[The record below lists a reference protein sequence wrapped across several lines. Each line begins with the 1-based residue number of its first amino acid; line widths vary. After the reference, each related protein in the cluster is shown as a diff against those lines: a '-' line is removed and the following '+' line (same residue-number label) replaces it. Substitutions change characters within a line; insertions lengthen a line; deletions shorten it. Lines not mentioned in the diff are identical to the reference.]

1 MFNRW
6 TERMDLLGQALQLR
20 AYRQQVIAS
29 NIANAETP
37 GYVARDFDFRAAL
50 LQAQARERGAALP
63 TVSTTAVPSASQGL
77 AGSDPRHL
85 RTAAAAGVTGA
96 ARPAYTAR
104 TQPSLDQ
111 NTVDLD
117 QQRANFVD
125 NAVQY
130 ETTLRF
136 INSHVKT
143 MLAAIQG
150 Q

>member
-1 MFNRW
+1 M
-6 TERMDLLGQALQLR
+6 L
-20 AYRQQVIAS
+20 
-29 NIANAETP
+29 
-37 GYVARDFDFRAAL
+37 FR
-50 LQAQARERGAALP
+50 
-63 TVSTTAVPSASQGL
+63 SL

-85 RTAAAAGVTGA
+85 RTAAAAGVTDA
-96 ARPAYTAR
+96 ARPAYTVR

-136 INSHVKT
+136 INGHVKT

>member
-20 AYRQQVIAS
+20 AYRQQVLAS
-29 NIANAETP
+29 NIANADTP

-50 LQAQARERGAALP
+50 ARAQGGQGGVTP
-63 TVSTTAVPSASQGL
+63 TNPSTVSAADGL

-85 RTAAAAGVTGA
+85 RTVHSRDGVA
-96 ARPAYTAR
+96 DRARLAYTAR

-136 INSHVKT
+136 INGHVKT
-143 MLAAIQG
+143 MLSAIQG

>member
-20 AYRQQVIAS
+20 AYRQQVLAS
-29 NIANAETP
+29 NIANADTP
-37 GYVARDFDFRAAL
+37 GYVARDFDFRTALARAQGGAQGSAASTN
-50 LQAQARERGAALP
+50 P
-63 TVSTTAVPSASQGL
+63 STVSAADGL

-85 RTAAAAGVTGA
+85 RTVHSRDGVA
-96 ARPAYTAR
+96 DRARVAYTAR

-136 INSHVKT
+136 INGHVKT
-143 MLAAIQG
+143 MLSAIQG